1 MHCIWRKIWTYETI
15 QSNFRWKG
23 DGVADESHNSE
34 RKGGGP
40 DKVDRMKRIWVS
52 VRNNYML
59 YLMLLPML
67 AFFILFLYK
76 PMGGLVIAFK
86 DFSPFKG
93 IAASP
98 WVGLEHFKEFFTGPY
113 AFRVIRNTLVISMTS
128 LLFGFPAP
136 IILAL
141 LLNELRAGKFK
152 MVVQTVSY
160 IPHFISVV
168 VICGLVVNFLSPS
181 TGIVN
186 KIIEM
191 FGGDPVYFLSKP
203 QYFVPIY
210 TIMNIWKSTGYGAI
224 IYISALTSIPDML
237 YEAATV
243 DGAGRWKQLL
253 YITLPSLLPTI
264 VIMLLINL
272 GNILNV
278 GYESIILLYSPGIY
292 ETSDVISTF
301 IYRTG
306 LAEGRYDYATAIG
319 LVNSLVAFI
328 LVMTANRISNK
339 LTDTGLW

>member
-1 MHCIWRKIWTYETI
+1 
-15 QSNFRWKG
+15 
-23 DGVADESHNSE
+23 
-34 RKGGGP
+34 
-40 DKVDRMKRIWVS
+40 MKKANRIWITI
-52 VRNNYML
+52 RNNYML
-59 YLMLLPML
+59 YLMLLPMM
-67 AFFILFLYK
+67 AFFVLFLYK

-98 WVGLEHFKEFFTGPY
+98 WIGLEHFREFFTGPY
-113 AFRVIRNTLVISMTS
+113 CVRVIKNTLVISSVS
-128 LLFGFPAP
+128 LVFGFPAP

-141 LLNELRAGKFK
+141 LLNELRAKKFK
-152 MVVQTVSY
+152 MLVQTISY

-168 VICGLVVNFLSPS
+168 VICGLVINFLSPS
-181 TGIVN
+181 TGVVN
-186 KIIEM
+186 EM
-191 FGGDPVYFLSKP
+191 IKLFGGEPIYFLSKP

-224 IYISALTSIPDML
+224 IYISALTTIPEVL

-253 YITLPSLLPTI
+253 YITLPSLMPTI

-319 LVNSLVAFI
+319 LVNSLVAFAM
-328 LVMTANRISNK
+328 VMAANKISNK
-339 LTDTGLW
+339 LTNTGLW